1 MMSRQFLTAAIFWIA
16 ISGISFGG
24 VADFRYF
31 RFTPV
36 KLRNGAEAI
45 SVQMSELRLY
55 LGGVQRTGATVSNPG
70 GNNPDAERPANLVDN
85 DISTKWLDFNRQP
98 VILAFPSVVSVDSY
112 RWATA
117 NDATER
123 DPIRW
128 ILEGSLNG
136 VDWTLMDD
144 RSDKDQAVTTSRLAL
159 LEILELNQFPDT
171 PQVFFTG
178 LSSSGIISDEVIG
191 ILDGES
197 LGLNWEVVGADRVT
211 LNGGVVEANVGT
223 VVNPSVTTDYT
234 LMATN
239 AFGDVSTTIRVY
251 VVDSMIPPTINEF
264 VASQSRDG
272 ILCDIDGDPTD
283 WIELYNP
290 NPFAVNIGGYGLT
303 DRPIGEGVIWSVP
316 EATIMESNGH
326 LVIFASTKEA
336 VEGELRAS
344 FSLDRGGEYLGLI
357 DRDSSTV
364 IQEFSPQYP
373 PQDQDVSYGWTGSD
387 YGFLKE
393 PTPGAVNIPR
403 VNLQAWE
410 VEYRYYRF
418 TPTQLRVSNDCC
430 VQLAEFEFLLGG
442 IKVGSPIVWNPGGR
456 NPNGETPDFAVDG
469 SLTTKWLDFNQ
480 GSLVFD
486 FGSAMT
492 VDGYR
497 WSTANDA
504 TQRDPVRWILEGS
517 KDKINWDLVD
527 ERVDDDFPTPSA
539 RFTFTPILELNSPPA
554 VHSFTVDRSLISPRT
569 PVTLSWEVD
578 PGTTALSINQGIGS
592 VMANTTN
599 GVGSTT
605 LDPGPVGTTTYEI
618 TVSHTNG
625 VSTEQ
630 LEVTVT
636 NLPVIHE
643 LLATPSIVGPGEKT
657 TLSWV
662 VFNTD
667 SLSVDGIPVVGTS
680 VVKTLVSS
688 QAFTL
693 SATNANGVVSREV
706 SVAVAEPGV
715 PAINEFMASND
726 GALVVD
732 EDGDDSDWIEIYS
745 PSGEVA
751 DLEGYFLTD
760 DVSDL
765 KKWVL
770 PEGLLGGC
778 DYLLVWASGKDRSLV
793 GGELHTNFSLKSGG
807 EYLALVKPDGVT
819 IVSEFGSEGA
829 DYPNQDAGVSFGRI
843 GEEQQMG
850 YLSTATPGAENS
862 SGFLGYVKDT
872 KFSVNRGHF
881 TDSFSLEIS
890 SETEGASIRYTT
902 DGATPSESEG
912 VLYTGPIEVDRTM
925 PVRAIAY
932 LDGLQSTNVDTQ
944 TYIFVDDVVTQSSA
958 TTHSI
963 WGLPRDWSGTSPDY
977 GMNSSV
983 ASVHAAT
990 IKDDL
995 KTVPS
1000 LSLSMPE
1007 EDLFGSNGI
1016 YANPLSSGINW
1027 ERATS
1032 LELIDPSSPDGS
1044 MNFQID
1050 CGMRIQGGA
1059 FRRFDLTKKKSFRL
1073 VFKGV
1078 YGDTKLR
1085 YPLFGDLTT
1094 DKFDT
1099 LIFRM
1104 ESNDG
1109 YQWENRTDVQY
1120 ARDQFGRRSASDMGI
1135 PSSRGRYFHIYLN
1148 GVYWGVYNVV
1158 ERPDVSFGETHFGAK
1173 KEDWDGIN
1181 FGTPTNDSLRDSWNT
1196 LVSLAGD
1203 VNSAGSELARTAAY
1217 MKLQG
1222 LNPDGSNNEG
1232 LADFLNVD
1240 NMCDYLL
1247 VNWYTGNA
1255 DWPQRNYYT
1264 GRERDLL
1271 DPVAWR
1277 GSRIS
1282 KGTHFFMWDVETS
1295 MFLNSDRNRTSEVGK
1310 VNTPFGS
1317 IRGSKEFQ
1325 VRMGDRAHRALFNG
1339 GALTANEAM
1348 ARYADITRDHRSI
1361 LIPEL
1366 ARWGDQHG
1374 LQRTIEQWESAYNQ
1388 IQDQWLAGRT
1398 SELVG
1403 ILRGSNYYPNLDAP
1417 VYSQHG
1423 GDVPLG
1429 GGPALSAST
1438 SISQIYYVFGEDD
1451 FNKTSYHNS
1460 LDPRLVGGG
1469 ISPSASLITLG
1480 GAGIGPSAQFVS
1492 SGDSWKYLDD
1502 GSNQGKAWR
1511 EADFTDSA
1519 WENGPSPL
1527 GYGDGDEAQEVG
1539 FVDVDPQ
1546 TGGIFKNAT
1555 TYFRKMVTI
1564 LNPSAYGEFKLDY
1577 VFDDG
1582 IAIYVNGREV
1592 ERIHLENETLFNQY
1606 ATLQSDENETRTVIL
1621 DPSVFVAGNNVIAV
1635 EIHQLSGSSSDISF
1649 DLELRGQPSGGDGM
1663 QSSSPLEL
1671 MKSGWLYSR
1680 SYDPEG
1686 EDWSALNVAHFKV
1699 ETEPADATNLV
1710 ISEFSYHPAEPFAV
1724 NEVAVSTDRDDYEFI
1739 ELMNIGSKTIDL
1751 SGVKFSSG
1759 ISFSF
1764 AADRLLGVGERVV
1777 LVSDATSFS
1786 ERYPGLEIGG
1796 IFHSGNLKNG
1806 SEQVVLMSRVTGVI
1820 RDFTYEDVNP
1830 WPSAGDGAGYSLVL
1844 IAPTTNPDHNK
1855 PLNWRS
1861 SSEIHG
1867 SPGATDSV
1875 SYVAWKS
1882 ANGITD
1888 DFGDPDGGGLNNLGE
1903 FASGSD
1909 FQMRGMESGI
1919 TGRLVNGFFE
1929 VEIQR
1934 NLRAVDEF
1942 DLLVESSLD
1951 LIRWSDEGI
1960 YAGESNL
1967 GNGIGL
1973 VKYRLS
1979 MSGTLTKFVR
1989 ARWVLRSP

>member
-1 MMSRQFLTAAIFWIA
+1 MFGQFLTAAIFWVA
-16 ISGISFGG
+16 ISGYSFGG

-36 KLRNGAEAI
+36 KLRDGAAAN

-55 LGGVQRTGATVSNPG
+55 LEGVQQTGATVSNPG
-70 GNNPDAERPANLVDN
+70 GNNPVAERPGNLVDN
-85 DISTKWLDFNRQP
+85 DTSTKWLDFNRQP
-98 VILAFPSVVSVDSY
+98 VIVAFPSVVSVDSY
-112 RWATA
+112 SWATA
-117 NDATER
+117 NDSMER

-128 ILEGSLNG
+128 TLEGSLNG
-136 VDWTLMDD
+136 IDWTLMDD
-144 RSDKDQAVTTSRLAL
+144 RSDKDQAVTTSRLWL
-159 LEILELNQFPDT
+159 LGILELNQCT
-171 PQVFFTG
+171 PQVTYTG
-178 LSSSGIISDEVIG
+178 LSSSGIRSDEAIG

-197 LGLNWEVVGADRVT
+197 LALNWEVVGADMVT
-211 LNGGVVEANVGT
+211 LNGDVVEANLGA
-223 VVNPSVTTDYT
+223 VVTPSATTDYT

-239 AFGDVSTTIRVY
+239 AFGNVSTTIRVY
-251 VVDSMIPPTINEF
+251 VVDSMTPPTINEF
-264 VASQSRDG
+264 MALQSRDG
-272 ILCDIDGDPTD
+272 ILCDIDGHPTD

-290 NPFAVNIGGYGLT
+290 NPFAVHIGGYGLT
-303 DRPIGEGVIWSVP
+303 DSPIGEGVIWSVP
-316 EATIMESNGH
+316 KDTIMEPNGY

-357 DRDSSTV
+357 ERDRTTV

-373 PQDQDVSYGWTGSD
+373 PQDQDISYGWAGND
-387 YGFLKE
+387 HGYLRE
-393 PTPGAVNIPR
+393 PTPGAVNLSP
-403 VNLQAWE
+403 VNLQAGT
-410 VEYRYYRF
+410 VQYRYYRF
-418 TPTQLRVSNDCC
+418 TPTQLRVPNDCC

-442 IKVGSPIVWNPGGR
+442 IKANTPIVWNPDGR
-456 NPNGETPDFAVDG
+456 NPNGETPDLAVDG

-492 VDGYR
+492 VNGYR
-497 WSTANDA
+497 WSTANDS

-517 KDKINWDLVD
+517 KDTINWDLVD

-539 RFTFTPILELNSPPA
+539 RFTFTPILEFSSPPA
-554 VHSFTVDRSLISPRT
+554 VQSFTVDRSLISPRI
-569 PVTLSWEVD
+569 PVTLSWKVD
-578 PGTTALSINQGIGS
+578 PDTTDLSINQGIGS

-605 LDPGPVGTTTYEI
+605 LDPGPVGTTTYELQA
-618 TVSHTNG
+618 SHTNG
-625 VSTEQ
+625 VSTGQ

-636 NLPVIHE
+636 KLPVIHE
-643 LLATPSIVGPGEKT
+643 LLATPSIVGPGEST
-657 TLSWV
+657 TISWV

-667 SLSVDGIPVVGTS
+667 NLSLDGNPVIGTS
-680 VVKTLVSS
+680 VVKNLASS
-688 QAFTL
+688 ETFNL
-693 SATNANGVVSREV
+693 SAKNSNGVVSQEV
-706 SVAVAEPGV
+706 SVVVTELGV

-751 DLEGYFLTD
+751 NLEGYFLTD
-760 DVSDL
+760 DASDL
-765 KKWVL
+765 TKWVL
-770 PEGLLGGC
+770 PKGALGGC

-819 IVSEFGSEGA
+819 IVSEFGSDGA
-829 DYPNQDAGVSFGRI
+829 DYPDQDGGVSFGRI
-843 GEEQQMG
+843 GEGQQMG
-850 YLSTATPGAENS
+850 YLSTATPGGKNS
-862 SGFLGYVKDT
+862 SGFIGYVKDT

-881 TDSFSLEIS
+881 TDSFNLEIGS
-890 SETEGASIRYTT
+890 DTEGASIRYTT

-912 VLYTGPIEVDRTM
+912 ILYTGPIEVDRTM

-944 TYIFVDDVVTQSSA
+944 TYIFVDDVVTQSSV
-958 TTHSI
+958 TTQSI
-963 WGLPRDWSGTSPDY
+963 WGLPRDWSGISPDY
-977 GMNSSV
+977 GMSSNV
-983 ASVHAAT
+983 VSVHAAT

-1000 LSLSMPE
+1000 LSLSIPE

-1085 YPLFGDLTT
+1085 YPLFGDLT
-1094 DKFDT
+1094 KGEFDT

-1109 YQWENRTDVQY
+1109 YQWENRTNVQY
-1120 ARDQFGRRSASDMGI
+1120 ARDQFGRRSASDLGI

-1173 KEDWDGIN
+1173 KEDWDAIN
-1181 FGTPTNDSLRDSWNT
+1181 FGTPTNDSLKDSWNT

-1203 VNSAGSELARTAAY
+1203 VNSAGSESARTAAY

-1282 KGTHFFMWDVETS
+1282 EGTHFFMWDVETS
-1295 MFLNSDRNRTSEVGK
+1295 MFLNSARNRTGNVDG
-1310 VNTPFGS
+1310 VNVPFGS
-1317 IRGSKEFQ
+1317 LRGSKEFQ

-1348 ARYADITRDHRSI
+1348 VRYADITKDHRSI

-1374 LQRTIEQWESAYNQ
+1374 VQRTIQQWESAYNQ
-1388 IQDQWLAGRT
+1388 IQGQWLAGRT
-1398 SELVG
+1398 EELVE
-1403 ILRGSNYYPNLDAP
+1403 ILRGSNYYPDLDAP
-1417 VYSQHG
+1417 IYSQHG
-1423 GDVPLG
+1423 GDIALG
-1429 GGPALSAST
+1429 GGPALTVPT
-1438 SISQIYYVFGEDD
+1438 SIPQIYYVFGEDD
-1451 FNKTSYHNS
+1451 FDQNSYHHS

-1469 ISPSASLITLG
+1469 ISPSASLITFG
-1480 GAGIGPSAQFVS
+1480 GAGAGPSAQFVS
-1492 SGDSWKYLDD
+1492 SGDFWKYLDD
-1502 GSNQGKAWR
+1502 GSNQGKGWR

-1519 WENGPSPL
+1519 WEEGPSPL

-1539 FVDVDPQ
+1539 FVDTDPE

-1555 TYFRKMVTI
+1555 TYFRKVVTI
-1564 LNPSAYGEFKLDY
+1564 SNPLAYGEFKLDY

-1582 IAIYVNGREV
+1582 IAIYVNGKEV
-1592 ERIHLENETLFNQY
+1592 ERIHLDDEALFNQY

-1621 DPSVFVAGNNVIAV
+1621 DPSVFVAGDNVIAV
-1635 EIHQLSGSSSDISF
+1635 EIHQLSGGSSDISF
-1649 DLELRGQPSGGDGM
+1649 DLELRGQPSGGEGM
-1663 QSSSPLEL
+1663 QSSSRLEL

-1680 SYDPEG
+1680 SYDPQT
-1686 EDWSALNVAHFKV
+1686 EDWSAVNVAHFNV
-1699 ETEPADATNLV
+1699 ETEPADASNLV
-1710 ISEFSYHPAEPFAV
+1710 ISEFSYHPAEPFAA

-1739 ELMNIGSKTIDL
+1739 ELMNIGDKTIDL
-1751 SGVKFSSG
+1751 SEVEFSSG

-1764 AADRLLGVGERVV
+1764 RAHNLLGVGERFVV
-1777 LVSDATSFS
+1777 VSNPLAFS
-1786 ERYPGLEIGG
+1786 ERYPMVKIGG
-1796 IFHSGNLKNG
+1796 VFSSGNLRNRT
-1806 SEQVVLMSRVTGVI
+1806 EQVVLKSLMTGLI
-1820 RDFTYEDVNP
+1820 RDFTYKDVDP

-1844 IAPTTNPDHNK
+1844 IAPSTNPDHEN
-1855 PLNWRS
+1855 PRNWRS
-1861 SSEIHG
+1861 SADIHG
-1867 SPGATDSV
+1867 SPGGTDFI
-1875 SYVAWKS
+1875 SYNVWKS
-1882 ANGITD
+1882 ANDITD
-1888 DFGDPDGGGLNNLGE
+1888 DFGDSDGDGLNNLVE

-1909 FQMRGMESGI
+1909 DLMRGTGSGI
-1919 TGRLVNGFFE
+1919 KGRLVNGYFE

-1942 DLLVESSLD
+1942 DLVVDSSVD
-1951 LIRWSDEGI
+1951 LMSWSSEGI

-1967 GNGIGL
+1967 GHGIGL
-1973 VKYRLS
+1973 VKYRLPVS
-1979 MSGTLTKFVR
+1979 VSSTKFVR
-1989 ARWVLRSP
+1989 ARWVLRSQ